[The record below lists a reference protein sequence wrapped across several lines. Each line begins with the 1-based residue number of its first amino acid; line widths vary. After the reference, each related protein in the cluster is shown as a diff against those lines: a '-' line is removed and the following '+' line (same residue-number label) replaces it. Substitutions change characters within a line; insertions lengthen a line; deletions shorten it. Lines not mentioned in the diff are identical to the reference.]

1 MSIGGKLMLLGA
13 SALVVILVL
22 CYGGPEVPT
31 SGFMPPQEVATT
43 KTTSQLPVASNRGSA
58 TPLATSETATRPE
71 HRPQDQASAIQAL
84 RALAEQKMI
93 TMGASL
99 DPGLSDLRAAATTM
113 QVEETSAN
121 STETVESMSQPS
133 RVQIQKGDTLSA
145 IAARTLG
152 RSDRWPDFVAANPGI
167 DPDRLIPGGTLR
179 VPGMNIE
186 AGSTGGSQRSH
197 VVAAGETLSAIAKRH
212 YGAAA
217 RWRDVFEANRASL
230 SGNPDALR
238 PGLVLVIP

>member
-43 KTTSQLPVASNRGSA
+43 KATSQQLPVASNRGSA
-58 TPLATSETATRPE
+58 TPLAPSAAPPE
-71 HRPQDQASAIQAL
+71 RRPQDQASAIQTL

-99 DPGLSDLRAAATTM
+99 DPGLSDLRAAAATM
-113 QVEETSAN
+113 QGEETPVN
-121 STETVESMSQPS
+121 STETVESKRQPS

-167 DPDRLIPGGTLR
+167 DPDRLIPGGTLK
-179 VPGMNIE
+179 VPGMKIQ
-186 AGSTGGSQRSH
+186 AVSTGGSQQSH